1 MGNNKK
7 KYLLIDLIKKK
18 ISFFLNKN
26 QFKITW
32 RIEDRNVDR
41 TIDMFVARQLLL
53 KILKVSLVVGSVIML
68 DRFLLKRFE
77 VITINSSDLLNYI
90 IGGLGIAGIFLGLY
104 GSNIMSIY
112 SAKYTDA
119 PKRIRELFEKDRLT
133 TKIVNTI
140 SQTVDKVHFMDD
152 VYSLFFYNRFM
163 KTNARSDSYDV

>member
-119 PKRIRELFEKDRLT
+119 PKRIRVNNENSKYYFQLFL
-133 TKIVNTI
+133 
-140 SQTVDKVHFMDD
+140 FMHID
-152 VYSLFFYNRFM
+152 VVFIGIKNQNWFSLCFM
-163 KTNARSDSYDV
+163 VVLIYFSDSCFI

>member
-90 IGGLGIAGIFLGLY
+90 IGGL
-104 GSNIMSIY
+104 
-112 SAKYTDA
+112 
-119 PKRIRELFEKDRLT
+119 
-133 TKIVNTI
+133 
-140 SQTVDKVHFMDD
+140 
-152 VYSLFFYNRFM
+152 
-163 KTNARSDSYDV
+163 

>member
-1 MGNNKK
+1 
-7 KYLLIDLIKKK
+7 
-18 ISFFLNKN
+18 
-26 QFKITW
+26 
-32 RIEDRNVDR
+32 
-41 TIDMFVARQLLL
+41 
-53 KILKVSLVVGSVIML
+53 ML